1 MGVMWALVA
10 AGVVVI
16 VVVVAIVAFRRP
28 EGGDLSSVDRY
39 HSALGTMEQVT
50 ERTGSAPVRMVGA
63 SRAEAPVDNEGV
75 GPAGGTRSRG
85 GPSPDP
91 GLGRRYPPA
100 PARGVVVPPEPG
112 GPLFFD
118 DQNPVDVT
126 IPRTRSDRIQRHALA
141 SMNRRPRRGSAI
153 TVVVVVVVVVL
164 ALVYIGSRRSTGG
177 AHGHTAAGTP
187 ATTSPTRRTT
197 TSTARSTPTT
207 STSGSGR
214 HGHHGGGKKAK
225 TTPTTPPSSIVASS
239 TGLGVATYPVS
250 SNSFSVTVTATGPCW
265 VLARSV
271 TTGATLWTG
280 TLQNGTVQT
289 IPATGTT
296 TVELGSLDGAL
307 KVGTV
312 PVVLP
317 HPLATPFVAT
327 FQPATSPPVTP
338 SSSPTVG

>member
-1 MGVMWALVA
+1 MGVMWLLVA
-10 AGVVVI
+10 VGVVVI
-16 VVVVAIVAFRRP
+16 VALVAVVVLRRP

-50 ERTGSAPVRMVGA
+50 ERTGSAPIRMVGPSGA
-63 SRAEAPVDNEGV
+63 SLADEGV
-75 GPAGGTRSRG
+75 GPAGRAGSEADQPPG
-85 GPSPDP
+85 A

-100 PARGVVVPPEPG
+100 RGRGAVALPDPG
-112 GPLFFD
+112 APLVFD
-118 DQNPVDVT
+118 DQNLTDVT

-153 TVVVVVVVVVL
+153 TVVVVVVVVL
-164 ALVYIGSRRSTGG
+164 GALVYIGSRRSPGPT
-177 AHGHTAAGTP
+177 HGRTAAGTP
-187 ATTSPTRRTT
+187 ATTSPPRRTT
-197 TSTARSTPTT
+197 TSTAGSTPAT
-207 STSGSGR
+207 GSDR
-214 HGHHGGGKKAK
+214 HGHHAGGQSKKGK

-239 TGLGVATYPVS
+239 TGPGVATYPVS
-250 SNSFSVTVTATGPCW
+250 SNSYSVTVTATGPCW

-289 IPATGTT
+289 IPAVGTT
-296 TVELGSLDGAL
+296 AVELGSLAGAL

-317 HPLATPFVAT
+317 HPMATPFVAT
-327 FQPATSPPVTP
+327 FQPTTSSPVTP
-338 SSSPTVG
+338 SSASTVG

>member
-1 MGVMWALVA
+1 MGVMWVLVA

-16 VVVVAIVAFRRP
+16 VALVAVVVVRRP

-50 ERTGSAPVRMVGA
+50 GRTGSAPVRVVGA
-63 SRAEAPVDNEGV
+63 SGGPQAEEGV
-75 GPAGGTRSRG
+75 GPAGGSDG
-85 GPSPDP
+85 GRPPDA

-100 PARGVVVPPEPG
+100 RGRHGGALPEPG
-112 GPLFFD
+112 APLVFD
-118 DQNPVDVT
+118 DQSLTDVT

-153 TVVVVVVVVVL
+153 TVVVVVVVVLL
-164 ALVYIGSRRSTGG
+164 ALVYIGSRRSPG
-177 AHGHTAAGTP
+177 ANHGRTAANTP
-187 ATTSPTRRTT
+187 ATTSPARRTT

-207 STSGSGR
+207 TASDR
-214 HGHHGGGKKAK
+214 HGHHAGGQSKKGK
-225 TTPTTPPSSIVASS
+225 TTPTTLPSAIVASS
-239 TGLGVATYPVS
+239 TGPGVATYPVS
-250 SNSFSVTVTATGPCW
+250 SSAYSVTVTATGPCW

-289 IPATGTT
+289 IPAVGTT
-296 TVELGSLDGAL
+296 AVELGSLAGAL

-327 FQPATSPPVTP
+327 FQPTTSPPVTP